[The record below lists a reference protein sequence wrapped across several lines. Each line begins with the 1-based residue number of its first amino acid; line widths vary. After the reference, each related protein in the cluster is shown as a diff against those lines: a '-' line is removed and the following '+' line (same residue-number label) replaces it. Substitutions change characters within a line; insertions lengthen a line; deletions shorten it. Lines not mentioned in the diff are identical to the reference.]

1 MGERFVSRGFVG
13 RRRETAPGGRLP
25 PGQHEVGDF
34 PVLSAG
40 PTPRTPL
47 EKWTFSLE
55 GEVETPVRW
64 SWEEF
69 QVLPAQEF
77 TVDIHCVTKWTKLD
91 TRWRGVSVDTLLE
104 HVQLDPK
111 AGFVMAYCNGGYTTN
126 LPLPDLVN
134 GQAFVAYGYDGRPLA
149 PEHGG
154 PARLV
159 VPHLYF
165 WKSAKW
171 VRGLR
176 LMEQDK
182 RGFWESAGYHR
193 RGDPWKEERYAGD

>member
-1 MGERFVSRGFVG
+1 MGERFVTRGFVG

-104 HVQLDPK
+104 HVQLDPR
-111 AGFVMAYCNGGYTTN
+111 AGFVMAGSGQRAGVRRLRIRRPAAGAGTWR
-126 LPLPDLVN
+126 P
-134 GQAFVAYGYDGRPLA
+134 GQAGSPPFVLLEKRQVGAWVAADGAGQARILGIGRVP
-149 PEHGG
+149 PSRG
-154 PARLV
+154 PMEGRA
-159 VPHLYF
+159 
-165 WKSAKW
+165 
-171 VRGLR
+171 VRG
-176 LMEQDK
+176 
-182 RGFWESAGYHR
+182 
-193 RGDPWKEERYAGD
+193 